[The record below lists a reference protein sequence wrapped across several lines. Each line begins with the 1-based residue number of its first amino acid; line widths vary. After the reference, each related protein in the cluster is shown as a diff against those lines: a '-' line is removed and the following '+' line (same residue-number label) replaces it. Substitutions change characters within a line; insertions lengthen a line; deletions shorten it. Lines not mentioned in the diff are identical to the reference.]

1 MIGALSYGE
10 LAAMMPKAGGQ
21 YVYLR
26 ESLGPLWGFLYGW
39 TLFLV
44 IQTGTIAAVC
54 VAFGKFLG
62 VFFPA
67 VSTTH
72 WLWHIA
78 HVPALRVGPMVLGNM
93 EIGVNTANL
102 TGDCC
107 RRSCWRS

>member
-1 MIGALSYGE
+1 MGGDGVLTMIGALSYGE

-62 VFFPA
+62 VFF
-67 VSTTH
+67 
-72 WLWHIA
+72 
-78 HVPALRVGPMVLGNM
+78 LRFRRR
-93 EIGVNTANL
+93 
-102 TGDCC
+102 TGCGTSRTC
-107 RRSCWRS
+107 RRFQWGRWCWATWTLA